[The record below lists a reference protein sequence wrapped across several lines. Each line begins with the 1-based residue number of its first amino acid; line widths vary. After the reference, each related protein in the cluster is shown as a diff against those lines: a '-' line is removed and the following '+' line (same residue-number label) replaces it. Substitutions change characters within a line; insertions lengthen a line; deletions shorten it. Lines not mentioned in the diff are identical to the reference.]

1 MLSSMTRDIY
11 QPPRSKFQSAV
22 VIIAIALA
30 VGGAIGGLA
39 LVALTVVFFVGM
51 SQFGSNK

>member
-11 QPPRSKFQSAV
+11 RPPRSKFQSAV
-22 VIIAIALA
+22 VVIAIALA

-39 LVALTVVFFVGM
+39 LVALAVVYVVAIN
-51 SQFGSNK
+51 QFASNK